1 MRLFWRPFPASC
13 PLLARGADEAAGMVG
28 LAKGRH
34 HLPLDEVLA
43 AEAARP
49 VQALVVLS
57 ADVFALTHEEAS
69 LGQLTSTDWDK
80 RGNGERG
87 QPGEGEGGAGRRT
100 GGGKKKGNIRNRE
113 VRMYFFFFTNLFCAY
128 LNAAAGMLA
137 NLTLLLPLLSVLPEH
152 NGVRPCKLHYHIFL
166 FRMHARSKWGEPE
179 RKNKLVSPIML
190 HR

>member
-1 MRLFWRPFPASC
+1 
-13 PLLARGADEAAGMVG
+13 MVG

-49 VQALVVLS
+49 VQPLVVLS

-87 QPGEGEGGAGRRT
+87 QPGEEEGGAGRRT
-100 GGGKKKGNIRNRE
+100 GGGEKKGGGKKKGNIRNRE
-113 VRMYFFFFTNLFCAY
+113 VRMYFFFTNLFCAY
-128 LNAAAGMLA
+128 LNASAGMLA
-137 NLTLLLPLLSVLPEH
+137 NPNLAIATAISL
-152 NGVRPCKLHYHIFL
+152 
-166 FRMHARSKWGEPE
+166 AWT
-179 RKNKLVSPIML
+179 
-190 HR
+190 